1 MSTTAPAQRTV
12 QRASPG
18 YLHDVLFWSGERDF
32 LTQTA
37 AFVMHGVSAGEP
49 VLVAVPEPRSRALQ
63 RHLGRAAV
71 DVRFVDMAALGG
83 NPACIIDAWSQFAD
97 ECGER
102 PSRGIGEPLW
112 AGRREAEVAECQ
124 LHEALLNVA
133 IGPDRPLWLRC
144 PYDAQGLPDP
154 VLEHAMRRHPYV
166 AATDGG
172 AAASA
177 TYAGDVL
184 GIEEFSEALPEPTTT
199 PVVRSVGDGA
209 ALRSLRDLV
218 VHSAMLTGVDEERA
232 ADLGLAVHELAV
244 NTITHGGGTGRLRLW
259 RERGAL
265 VCEVSDEGVV
275 DNPLAGRH
283 QPEQE
288 APQGRGLWMV
298 NQLCDLVQLR
308 SGPQGTQVRIHTW
321 L

>member
-1 MSTTAPAQRTV
+1 MSTTAPAQPTV
-12 QRASPG
+12 QRASSG

-37 AFVMHGVSAGEP
+37 AFVMQGLVAGEP
-49 VLVAVPEPRSRALQ
+49 VLVAVPETRSRALQ
-63 RHLGRAAV
+63 RHLGRAANH
-71 DVRFVDMAALGG
+71 VRFVDMAALGS

-97 ECGER
+97 ECGEQ

-112 AGRREAEVAECQ
+112 VGRREAEVAECQ

-144 PYDAQGLPDP
+144 PYDAEGLPAAL
-154 VLEHAMRRHPYV
+154 LEHAMNRHPFV
-166 AATDGG
+166 ASADGG
-172 AAASA
+172 ADVSAA
-177 TYAGDVL
+177 YAGDVL
-184 GIEEFSEALPEPTTT
+184 GIEEFSEVLPEPTTT
-199 PVVRSVGDGA
+199 PVVRSIGDG

-218 VHSAMLTGVDEERA
+218 VHAATVAGVDEERA
-232 ADLGLAVHELAV
+232 TDLGLGVHEMAV

-259 RERGAL
+259 REPGAL

-275 DNPLAGRH
+275 DDALAGRH
-283 QPEQE
+283 HPEQD